1 MNDNMQEDCAE
12 RVHVDQQQLFSERAY
27 YDSGARTVSKK
38 LSSAGSWRH
47 KWDDPLNDSKECGR
61 FRRTC

>member
-1 MNDNMQEDCAE
+1 MNDNVQEDCAE

-27 YDSGARTVSKK
+27 YDSGARTVWKK

-47 KWDDPLNDSKECGR
+47 KWDDSFE
-61 FRRTC
+61 